1 MRLPKILTVLL
12 LTLVSQWA
20 TGQIYNPVK
29 WKISHESV
37 SSTEYDL
44 VFEAKLDNGWYIY
57 SQYLESDDGPVRTS
71 FEFTDLGGTKLA
83 GKTTESGK
91 KKSGYD
97 AMFEM
102 NVVKYASKVVFKQR
116 VKVPDPSKSYRI
128 AGGYEFMTC
137 DDSRCL
143 PPTYKEF
150 AINIPPS
157 ASSDKGDAPVTPTEA
172 NPTDKADNNKPPV
185 TNSSILANNGL
196 PVNWEV
202 TSQRTDKDH
211 YEITFT
217 ARLQDGWELYTHQTG
232 KGGPMPFTVEYQDNE
247 DNITAKR
254 GFKVSGSQ
262 KITDADNTFQ
272 KMLTRYTGE
281 ASFVQQLTLDKRRS
295 VISGTLYYT
304 AERENSAL
312 APQRVPF
319 SIELPSSYD
328 RKATSTV
335 SNTDVT
341 AAEPATDASNDGA
354 QTADATAD
362 AATAPNFKYT
372 YADEN
377 CSGKAATNT
386 CETSNW
392 WIFILG
398 LGSGLIAILTP
409 CIFPMIP
416 ITVSYFTKMSSS
428 RARGITNALIYGFSI
443 IAIYVLLGIVVTSLF
458 GAEAL
463 NKMSTNAIFNLIF
476 FVVFVIF
483 ALSFFGFYEL
493 TLPSSW
499 STWSDNAAEKR
510 GGLLGIFFMAFTLSL
525 VSFSCTGPIVGALLA
540 ETVNQSCGAALFGHI
555 PVKPLFGMLGFSTA
569 LALPFALFAMFPSWL
584 NSLPKSGGW
593 MNAVKAFLGFL
604 ELALALKFLSTA
616 DLVNHWGIMPIE
628 VFLVIWMVIFAAMA
642 AYMFGLF
649 KLPLDYSKP
658 KATRGRI
665 VTGLLSLAFVGY
677 LAFGLATYE
686 PLKLLSGLAPP
697 VTYNLF
703 RNEAQMDYPDCPQ
716 GIRCF
721 KDYDEAL
728 SYAKQEQLPVMIDFT
743 GHACVNCRKMEEN
756 VWGEPEV
763 KKLLSKDYVLVSL
776 YVDENTKLDEPYR
789 TPDGSLVRTV
799 GNKWAQFQIKH
810 FNANSQPLYVL
821 ITPDEVVLNRPSG
834 YDDVGDKDRFLEFLE
849 CGLDRYRSMK

>member
-1 MRLPKILTVLL
+1 MRLPRIVTVLL
-12 LTLVSQWA
+12 FTLVAQWA
-20 TGQIYNPVK
+20 SGQIYNPVK
-29 WKISHESV
+29 WKVYHQKV
-37 SSTEYDL
+37 NSSEYDL
-44 VFEAKLDNGWYIY
+44 VFEAAIDDGWYIY

-71 FEFTDLGGTKLA
+71 FEFTELSGANLQ
-83 GKTTESGK
+83 GKTSESGK
-91 KKSGYD
+91 KKSGFD
-97 AMFEM
+97 EIFQM
-102 NVVKYASKVVFKQR
+102 NVVKFASKAVFRQR
-116 VKVPDPSKSYRI
+116 IKVSDPSKGYTI

-150 AINIPPS
+150 SIQIPAS
-157 ASSDKGDAPVTPTEA
+157 AKTGSNDAPSDPKPNTQPA
-172 NPTDKADNNKPPV
+172 TDAPPV
-185 TNSSILANNGL
+185 TKSSVIASNGL
-196 PVNWEV
+196 PVTWEI
-202 TSQRTDKDH
+202 TSQRLDKDN
-211 YEITFT
+211 YEVTFK
-217 ARLQDGWELYTHQTG
+217 AQLQAGWELYTHQTG
-232 KGGPMPFTVEYQDNE
+232 SGGPMPFTVEYQDDE
-247 DNITAKR
+247 DNISPKR
-254 GFKVSGSQ
+254 GFKVSGGT
-262 KITDADNTFQ
+262 KITNADNTFG
-272 KMLTRYTGE
+272 KMLTRYSGE
-281 ASFVQQLTLDKRRS
+281 TTFVQRLALEKRRK
-295 VISGTLYYT
+295 VLTGTLYYT

-319 SIELPSSYD
+319 SIELPASYD
-328 RKATSTV
+328 RTHSTKV
-335 SNTDVT
+335 SNDAVT
-341 AAEPATDASNDGA
+341 AADEPQPEEDAANA
-354 QTADATAD
+354 QS
-362 AATAPNFKYT
+362 AATAGAAVAGDPAFKYT

-392 WIFILG
+392 WIFLLG
-398 LGSGLIAILTP
+398 MGSGLIAIFTP

-416 ITVSYFTKMSSS
+416 ITVSYFTKMSGS
-428 RARGITNALIYGFSI
+428 RAKGITNALIYGFSI
-443 IAIYVLLGIVVTSLF
+443 ITIYVLLGLVVTSLF

-463 NKMSTNAIFNLIF
+463 NKMSTNAVFNLIF
-476 FVVFVIF
+476 FVVFILF

-540 ETVNQSCGAALFGHI
+540 ETVNQSCGASLFGHI

-628 VFLVIWMVIFAAMA
+628 IFLVVWMLIFAAMA
-642 AYMFGLF
+642 AYMFGLY

-665 VTGLLSLAFVGY
+665 ATGLLSLALVGY
-677 LAFGLATYE
+677 LAYGLVTYE

-703 RNEAQMDYPDCPQ
+703 RNEAQMEYPDCPQ
-716 GIRCF
+716 GIRCY

-728 SYAKQEQLPVMIDFT
+728 AFAKQENLPVLIDFT

-763 KKLLSKDYVLVSL
+763 KRLLSEDYVLVSL

-789 TPDGSLVRTV
+789 TPEGNLVRTV

-821 ITPDEVVLNRPSG
+821 ISPEEEVLNRPSG
-834 YDDVGDKDRFLEFLE
+834 YDDVGDKERFLTFLE
-849 CGLDRYRSMK
+849 CGLERFQSSK

>member
-1 MRLPKILTVLL
+1 MRLPRIVTVLL
-12 LTLVSQWA
+12 LTLVAQWA
-20 TGQIYNPVK
+20 SGQIYNPVK
-29 WKISHESV
+29 WKVYHQKV
-37 SSTEYDL
+37 NANEYDL
-44 VFEAKLDNGWYIY
+44 VFEAAIDDGWYIY

-71 FEFTDLGGTKLA
+71 FEFNDLVGAALV
-83 GKTTESGK
+83 GKTSESGK
-91 KKSGYD
+91 KKSGFD
-97 AMFEM
+97 EIFQM
-102 NVVKYASKVVFKQR
+102 NVVKYANKAVFKQR
-116 VKVPDPSKSYRI
+116 VKISDPSKGYRI

-143 PPTYKEF
+143 PPTYNEF
-150 AINIPPS
+150 AINLPAS
-157 ASSDKGDAPVTPTEA
+157 AAKTGSNDNLKTDPAPKAVDDA
-172 NPTDKADNNKPPV
+172 PPV
-185 TNSSILANNGL
+185 TKSNTIASNGL
-196 PVNWEV
+196 PVSWEV
-202 TSQRTDKDH
+202 TSQRLDKDN
-211 YEITFT
+211 YEIIFK
-217 ARLQDGWELYTHQTG
+217 ARMQASWELYTHQTG
-232 KGGPMPFTVEYQDNE
+232 KGGPMPFTVEYVDDE
-247 DNITAKR
+247 DNIQPKR
-254 GFKVSGSQ
+254 GFKVEGDS
-262 KITDADNTFQ
+262 KVTDADNTFK
-272 KMLTRYTGE
+272 KMLTRYIDE
-281 ASFVQQLTLDKRRS
+281 AHFVQRITLDKRRS
-295 VISGTLYYT
+295 TLTGTLYYT

-319 SIELPSSYD
+319 TIELPSSYD
-328 RKATSTV
+328 RTSTATV
-335 SNTDVT
+335 SNTDAT
-341 AAEPATDASNDGA
+341 AADTP
-354 QTADATAD
+354 ADAPD
-362 AATAPNFKYT
+362 AAAPTSAPSTAAATGTAPNFKYT

-377 CSGKAATNT
+377 CSGKTATNT

-392 WIFILG
+392 WIFVLG

-463 NKMSTNAIFNLIF
+463 NKMSTNAVFNLIF
-476 FVVFVIF
+476 FVVFVVF

-499 STWSDNAAEKR
+499 STWSDNAAEKQ

-628 VFLVIWMVIFAAMA
+628 VFLVLWMVIFAAMG

-649 KLPLDYSKP
+649 KLPLDYTKP
-658 KATRGRI
+658 TATKGRI
-665 VTGLLSLAFVGY
+665 ATGLMSFAVVGY
-677 LAFGLATYE
+677 LAYGLVTYE

-703 RNEAQMDYPDCPQ
+703 RNETQMEYPDCPQ
-716 GIRCF
+716 GIRCY

-728 SYAKQEQLPVMIDFT
+728 AYAKQEQLPVMIDFT

-763 KKLLSKDYVLVSL
+763 KRLLSEDYVLVSL

-789 TPDGSLVRTV
+789 TPEGNLVRTV

-821 ITPDEVVLNRPSG
+821 ITPDEEVLNRPSG
-834 YDDVGDKDRFLEFLE
+834 YDDVGDKDRFLTFLE
-849 CGLDRYRSMK
+849 CGLQRYKAID